1 MAAGINR
8 AYVKRL
14 VSDIEGSIEAILRYT
29 SRPYEGMSEAERH
42 AVRYNIIVIAE
53 ALAALAIHTARRLCG
68 EEPETTLHALSI
80 LRRRGLLTELECEDL
95 ARLIRL
101 QNLLVHRYWT
111 IDDERI
117 YASVKS
123 NFESVKNFLKR
134 LREYVE

>member
-14 VSDIEGSIEAILRYT
+14 ASDIEGSIEAVLRYT
-29 SRPYEGMSEAERH
+29 SRPYEGVSEAERY

-53 ALAALAIHTARRLCG
+53 AIAALAIHTARRLYS
-68 EEPETTLHALSI
+68 EEPETTLHALLI
-80 LRRRGLLTELECEDL
+80 LRRRGLLTGLEYEDL

-101 QNLLVHRYWT
+101 RNLLVRRYWT

-117 YASVKS
+117 YAGVKS
-123 NFESVKNFLKR
+123 DFESVKNFLKR